1 MPKRKTKADGGA
13 RRQRTIMATDLE
25 WERVG
30 RAARERGM
38 DRSRYLIH
46 RAVAAD
52 QLPEEVA
59 RRAVRQTLTL
69 SLLEERRLRDM
80 GAGTVWDEAAA
91 AVEEWMEREGALERL
106 TDPGAANRWK
116 AVTVPQDDEE
126 RGE

>member
-1 MPKRKTKADGGA
+1 MARRNKDTGD

-30 RAARERGM
+30 LAASERGM

-46 RAVAAD
+46 RALAAD
-52 QLPEEVA
+52 LLPEEVV

-80 GAGTVWDEAAA
+80 GAGTIWEEASA
-91 AVEEWMEREGALERL
+91 AVDDWMEREGAFERL
-106 TDPGAANRWK
+106 TDPGAMNRWK
-116 AVTVPQDDEE
+116 KAATVPHDDEE